1 MRLCRTLQI
10 PKGDQDA
17 LNVITYTGLS
27 LSIATEILTIV
38 AFVLYTWVHL
48 YTWVRHIEPHEYTW
62 AQRGNKNQV
71 ISAK

>member
-17 LNVITYTGLS
+17 LTVITYTGLS

-38 AFVLYTWVHL
+38 AFVLYT
-48 YTWVRHIEPHEYTW
+48 
-62 AQRGNKNQV
+62 
-71 ISAK
+71 